1 VCNSGVSLSP
11 LVHDQVHHFAARGL
25 YDGLVLLGDRETGSY
40 WNHITGECVHGP
52 LKGHQLDAS
61 PLLHTTVAQA
71 LAASAEAQVALSK
84 QSLRQRLMAAFMER
98 GRKSK
103 RGVIPP
109 GFRGT
114 MGEADPRRPRMDMGL
129 GVWTETTRRY
139 YPLEHLRAH
148 ENALLDDLDGRR
160 LLVCI
165 EPTSG
170 IPMALYTR
178 ATECAW
184 QGDALH
190 LDTGETIQQGR
201 LLDAKAEPQP
211 VGSTSLPST
220 PLRTG
225 ATSARPMQ
233 VFTRWYGF
241 AYTFPGCGIFEG

>member
-1 VCNSGVSLSP
+1 LSP
-11 LVHDQVHHFAARGL
+11 LIHGQVHHFAARGL
-25 YDGLVLLGDRETGSY
+25 YDGLVLLGDHETGSY

-52 LKGHQLDAS
+52 LQGYQLDVF
-61 PLLHTTVAQA
+61 PLLHTTVAQV
-71 LAASAEAQVALSK
+71 LATHADAQIALSK

-109 GFRGT
+109 GFKGT
-114 MGEADPRRPRMDMGL
+114 MSEADPRRPRMDMGL
-129 GVWTETTRRY
+129 GVWTGITHRY

-148 ENALLDDLDGRR
+148 DNVILDELDGRR
-160 LLVCI
+160 LLVYVG
-165 EPTSG
+165 PTSG
-170 IPMALYTR
+170 IPMALCTQ

-201 LLDAKAEPQP
+201 LLDAQGKPQP
-211 VGSTSLPST
+211 VGSTFLT
-220 PLRTG
+220 
-225 ATSARPMQ
+225 TSARPMQ

-241 AYTFPGCGIFEG
+241 AYTFPGCEIFEG